1 MPGRDPTVI
10 INAVVA
16 EEPEGYRGHRRRFLM
31 SRRGGGV
38 VLPSLLVAASIVVVL
53 IVVGVSQLLPRGAN
67 GQIPLGGGT
76 PGAATDN
83 GQPDQSSSD
92 PGSPSGSARPG
103 KSAKPSASPSGG
115 VSAAPVI
122 PAPPGARPPA
132 PAPSRTTGSPATP
145 FTPMAVEAEKAT
157 LAGGASPSGCR
168 TCSGGSKV
176 RFIGGG
182 NPGGSVTVTVS
193 NVPRAGTYQLTI
205 TYELGEPSR
214 TFDISVD
221 GGARSPVTVQS
232 NTTDWFT
239 PLTAVVSIVL
249 NAGTNTVKFDNPTA
263 SAPDLDKVA
272 IK

>member
-1 MPGRDPTVI
+1 MI

-16 EEPEGYRGHRRRFLM
+16 EEPEGYRGHRRRFLV

-38 VLPSLLVAASIVVVL
+38 VLPSLLVAASVVVVL
-53 IVVGVSQLLPRGAN
+53 IVVGVSQLLPRDAN

-76 PGAATDN
+76 PAGAVTDN
-83 GQPDQSSSD
+83 GQPNPADGSA
-92 PGSPSGSARPG
+92 PGSPAGSGQPG
-103 KSAKPSASPSGG
+103 RSGAAKASASPSGG
-115 VSAAPVI
+115 VSAAPGVPRV
-122 PAPPGARPPA
+122 PAPPAAPPPA
-132 PAPSRTTGSPATP
+132 PAPTRTTGGPATP

-263 SAPDLDKVA
+263 PAPDLDKVA